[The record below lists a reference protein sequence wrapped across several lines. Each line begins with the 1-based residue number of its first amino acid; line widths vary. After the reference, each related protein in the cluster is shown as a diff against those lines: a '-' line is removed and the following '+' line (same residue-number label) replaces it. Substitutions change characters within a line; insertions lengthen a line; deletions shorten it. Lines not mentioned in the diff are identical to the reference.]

1 VYLSSISYMMHGH
14 TYITFSK
21 SITSLHYETICNS
34 EIRRRMM
41 GDSEGKGKGEVH
53 SRSGHEGPEG

>member
-1 VYLSSISYMMHGH
+1 MMHGH